1 MKRQGK
7 EYWER
12 RVAEQ
17 QDLDISAKE
26 YCRRRSLSRSTFL
39 RWRQRI
45 DQETAGHG
53 LVEIAGA
60 VPRQRSWI
68 AVSIRLGNSLRIDF
82 HDRPDPDTL
91 GKIIASIRSAT

>member
-1 MKRQGK
+1 MKRQGR
-7 EYWER
+7 EYWEG

-17 QDLDISAKE
+17 QELGISAKE
-26 YCRRRSLSRSTFL
+26 YCRQRSLSRSTFL

-45 DQETAGHG
+45 DHDSTEHG

-60 VPRQRSWI
+60 MQRQRSSI
-68 AVSIRLGNSLRIDF
+68 AVSILLGDGTRIDF

-91 GKIIASIRSAT
+91 SRLIASIRSTT

>member
-7 EYWER
+7 EYWEK

-45 DQETAGHG
+45 DQEAVEHG

-60 VPRQRSWI
+60 IPMQRSRI
-68 AVSIRLGNSLRIDF
+68 VVSIRLGNGLRIDF
-82 HDRPDPDTL
+82 HDKPDPDTL
-91 GKIIASIRSAT
+91 GRLIALIRSAT